1 MGALAAM
8 VGSSCVEEMPKNAYL
23 CIKMWSKLKYW
34 IADNRG
40 YCLTM
45 LVAVAVF
52 GAFNVLTTLKPDD
65 LHFAMIA
72 GSDDKVLI
80 AGWHDLWTSWST
92 ISVSDNGRLA
102 NYITQFFSAMAGK
115 SWFNVANVVVFALF
129 LHFTGLCITS
139 RQRVPAVVALLTCVM
154 VLLVIPYP
162 GETMLWM
169 CGSLNYLWSATLSV
183 IVIAV
188 VTLPWPWRCGWLQ
201 VVAFCLLAFV
211 AGWMQESASYPVSFG
226 WLAWMLAR
234 RRRPRAGELAALAC
248 YVLGAVLIT
257 CSPAAWQRLADAGVG
272 GDGSIAATILRHCRV
287 IVLRSVRYGMPV
299 LALLVIVATWL
310 KKGGKTVV
318 ADCWNWIWVGNVIL
332 LFILADPHKQ
342 RLYFFYV
349 LTSYVV
355 VARWLYVLLAE
366 RHSPMRWATVAL
378 AVATVWPAGAAFK
391 ALAGYKRGYDHVEAL
406 IAASPASCVLRS
418 YDPPYNRWIATNHF
432 DSASF
437 FDYNTLFC
445 RYYGKSSL
453 VFLRPALYER
463 YHRADFLAGG
473 TLAPF
478 ASSCPQL
485 ASRIYVFRGQDYSIL
500 PVDSACIDTRYESR
514 HMELDRQLAQPN
526 SLTYFWLK
534 QRGRFY
540 MIIPPVEAD
549 VTRLEIPLLDGGR
562 PVKVV
567 MTRQN
572 R

>member
-1 MGALAAM
+1 M
-8 VGSSCVEEMPKNAYL
+8 
-23 CIKMWSKLKYW
+23 MWSKLKYW
-34 IADNRG
+34 VGQNRA

-45 LVAVAVF
+45 TVAVAVF
-52 GAFNVLTTLKPDD
+52 GVFNVLTTLKPDD

-72 GSDDKVLI
+72 GSNDKAPI
-80 AGWHDLWTSWST
+80 AGLPDLWASWQV
-92 ISVSDNGRLA
+92 ISISDNGRLA
-102 NYITQFFSAMAGK
+102 NYITQFFSSLAGK

-129 LHFTGLCITS
+129 LHFTGLCITAF
-139 RQRVPAVVALLTCVM
+139 RRVLAAVVLLTCIM
-154 VLLVIPYP
+154 VLLVFPYP

-169 CGSLNYLWSATLSV
+169 CGSLNYLWAATLSV

-188 VTLPWPWRCGWLQ
+188 VTRPGVHRCGMLQ
-201 VVAFCLLAFV
+201 VVAFSLLALV

-234 RRRPRAGELAALAC
+234 RRRPQTAEVAALAC
-248 YVLGAVLIT
+248 YVLGAVAIT

-272 GDGSIAATILRHCRV
+272 GDGSVAAMLLRHGW
-287 IVLRSVRYGMPV
+287 VLAERSVRYAMPV
-299 LALLVIVATWL
+299 LALLVIVVTCL
-310 KKGGKTVV
+310 KRGAKAVM
-318 ADCWNWIWVGNVIL
+318 ADCWSWIWLGNVIL

-349 LTSYVV
+349 VTSYVV
-355 VARWLYVLLAE
+355 VARWLYALLAE
-366 RHSPMRWATVAL
+366 HHSLMRWGAVAL
-378 AVATVWPAGAAFK
+378 AAATVWPVAWAVD
-391 ALAGYKRGYDHVEAL
+391 ALASYKRGYDHVESL
-406 IAASPASCVLRS
+406 IAASPASCVLES

-445 RYYGKSSL
+445 RYYGKTHL

-463 YHRADFLAGG
+463 YHWANFLAGG

-478 ASSCPQL
+478 ASSHPHL
-485 ASRIYVFRGQDYSIL
+485 ATRIYVFAGQDYSIL

-526 SLTYFWLK
+526 SLPYFWLK
-534 QRGRFY
+534 QRGHFY
-540 MIIPPVEAD
+540 LIIPPVTAD
-549 VTRLEIPLLDGGR
+549 VARLEIPLLDGGQ

-567 MTRQN
+567 MN
-572 R
+572 RIKR